1 MYFINVNIRIKEWMD
16 KNNLTT
22 TKIFKDTGISKS
34 NVSDWCKGNKLPSS
48 KALIKLYETYNMPI
62 GYILTGKELT
72 MNHQFIIDIYN
83 KLNEKNKLIALSDL
97 KHIYEIQ
104 EITNENKGSD

>member
-1 MYFINVNIRIKEWMD
+1 MD

-22 TKIFKDTGISKS
+22 TKIWKDTGISKS

-48 KALIKLYETYNMPI
+48 KALIKLHETYNMPV

-72 MNHQFIIDIYN
+72 MNEQSIIDIYN
-83 KLNEKNKLIALSDL
+83 KLDEKNKKLALSDI
-97 KHIYEIQ
+97 KHMYEVQAIK
-104 EITNENKGSD
+104 NEQ